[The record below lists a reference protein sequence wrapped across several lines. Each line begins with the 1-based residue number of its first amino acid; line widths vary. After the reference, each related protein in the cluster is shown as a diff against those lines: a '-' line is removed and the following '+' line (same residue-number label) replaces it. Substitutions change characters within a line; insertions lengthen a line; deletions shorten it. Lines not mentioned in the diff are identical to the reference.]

1 MDFATMHDNGT
12 MTAVFVDAEGR
23 SASSIA
29 KRLASV
35 MKYTMHSARRG
46 SHIDPHVHVET
57 LAASDT
63 AASLL
68 ARLTSETKRAA
79 S

>member
-1 MDFATMHDNGT
+1 
-12 MTAVFVDAEGR
+12 
-23 SASSIA
+23 
-29 KRLASV
+29 

-46 SHIDPHVHVET
+46 SHIDPHVRVET
-57 LAASDT
+57 LTATDT

-68 ARLTSETKRAA
+68 ARLAGETKRAA